1 MSPATLTQK
10 EKAERIAQLRT
21 INKIARKH
29 LEPEFCDAVDE
40 ALLDIEDVATDAV
53 N

>member
-10 EKAERIAQLRT
+10 EKAERIAQLRM
-21 INKIARKH
+21 INSVARKH
-29 LEPEFCDAVDE
+29 LPKEFCDEVDE
-40 ALLDIEDVATDAV
+40 ALLDIEDVCSDAV

>member
-1 MSPATLTQK
+1 VSATLTQA
-10 EKAERIAQLRT
+10 EKAERIKQLRM
-21 INKIARKH
+21 INAVARKH

-40 ALLDIEDVATDAV
+40 ALLEIEDVASDAV